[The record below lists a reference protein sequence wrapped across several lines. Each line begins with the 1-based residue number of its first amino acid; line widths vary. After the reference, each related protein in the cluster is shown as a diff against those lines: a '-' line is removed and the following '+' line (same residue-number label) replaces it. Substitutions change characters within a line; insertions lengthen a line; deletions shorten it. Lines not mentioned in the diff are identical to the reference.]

1 MEHRQRSCHAT
12 DSDED
17 KLESKLDKLDKLE
30 DVRFAPEDS
39 GHEVEG
45 QRQRCVTAPV
55 PAGACLQ
62 ERACS
67 AQAVA
72 AQTNLLLY

>member
-1 MEHRQRSCHAT
+1 
-12 DSDED
+12 
-17 KLESKLDKLDKLE
+17 
-30 DVRFAPEDS
+30 
-39 GHEVEG
+39 
-45 QRQRCVTAPV
+45 VTAPV

>member
-45 QRQRCVTAPV
+45 QRCVTAPV